1 MDFKQFLFAA
11 ILFTI
16 IGQIIHTAGAI
27 ATMDYYT
34 DSSYYNVWSVFMMPS
49 AGPPPAL
56 FYILSL
62 AFGLISAF
70 IYVYAYSV
78 LRKAIPGKGY
88 VKKGISYGA
97 LLFLVGT
104 FPGSL
109 MMLLLINLP
118 IMLVISWAIE
128 GLVVALV
135 GSVVIARL
143 VE

>member
-1 MDFKQFLFAA
+1 MDFKQFLLAA
-11 ILFTI
+11 VLFTI
-16 IGQIIHTAGAI
+16 IGQVIHTAGAM
-27 ATMDYYT
+27 ATMGYYT

-56 FYILSL
+56 FFMLAV

-78 LRKAIPGKGY
+78 LKKAIPGKGY

-97 LLFLVGT
+97 ILFLVGN

-118 IMLVISWAIE
+118 IMLVIWWAIE
-128 GLVVALV
+128 GLIVSII
-135 GSVVIARL
+135 GSIVIAKL

>member
-1 MDFKQFLFAA
+1 MDIKQFLFAA
-11 ILFTI
+11 VLFTI
-16 IGQIIHTAGAI
+16 IGQIVHTAGAI
-27 ATMDYYT
+27 ATMDYYS

-78 LRKAIPGKGY
+78 LKKSIPGKGFM
-88 VKKGISYGA
+88 KKGISYGA

-118 IMLVISWAIE
+118 IMLIIGWTIE
-128 GLVVALV
+128 GFIVSLA
-135 GSVVIARL
+135 GCVVIAKL